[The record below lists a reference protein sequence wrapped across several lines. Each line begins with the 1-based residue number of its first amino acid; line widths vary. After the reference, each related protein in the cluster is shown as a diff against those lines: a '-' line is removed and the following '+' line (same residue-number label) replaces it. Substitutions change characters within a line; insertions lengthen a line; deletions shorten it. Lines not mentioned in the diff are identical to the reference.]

1 MDTQTFA
8 MICAGFAM
16 VATVIYI
23 VLGFAGIKTLR
34 DMRERLGQPV
44 NRR

>member
-23 VLGFAGIKTLR
+23 LIGFTGVKALQDIR
-34 DMRERLGQPV
+34 DRLS
-44 NRR
+44 RR